1 METKGYLQAIAKLK
15 GAIDTADAIVIG
27 AGAGIST
34 AAWLTYSGE
43 RFKRYFGDFIEKYGL
58 RDMYSAGFFP
68 FPTKEERWAYWSRH
82 IWYNR
87 YVNPPKDTYDKLL
100 RLLEGKDF
108 FVVTTNVDHQFQMA
122 GFPKKRLF
130 YTQGDY
136 GLFQCSRPCCQKT
149 WDNEE
154 QIRAMVEE
162 QRDLRIPSELV
173 PRCPNCGA
181 PMTMNLR
188 SDDTFVEDEGWHRAA
203 ARYSDFLRR
212 HKKMRTLLLEN
223 GVGGNTPGIIKYPFW
238 QMAASNPRA
247 TYACVNLGEAVA
259 PVEIEPQ
266 SILIDAGADDV
277 ISRLSSRKAGS
288 GNNQP

>member
-15 GAIDTADAIVIG
+15 GTIDTADAIVVG

-34 AAWLTYSGE
+34 AAGLTYSGE

-136 GLFQCSRPCCQKT
+136 GLWQCSVPCHDKT
-149 WDNEE
+149 YDNYDVVK
-154 QIRAMVEE
+154 RMVEE
-162 QRDLRIPSELV
+162 QHDMRVPTELV
-173 PRCPNCGA
+173 PFCPRCGKPLS
-181 PMTMNLR
+181 MNLR
-188 SDDTFVEDEGWHRAA
+188 ADATFVEDAGWRSAA
-203 ARYSDFLRR
+203 ERYREFLEANQNG
-212 HKKMRTLLLEN
+212 KVLYLEL
-223 GVGGNTPGIIKYPFW
+223 GVGANTPVIIKYPFW
-238 QMAASNPRA
+238 RRTYANPES
-247 TYACVNLGEAVA
+247 TYACVNLGEAYTHPDISERSVLVDA
-259 PVEIEPQ
+259 D
-266 SILIDAGADDV
+266 IDQV
-277 ISRLSSRKAGS
+277 LSDLTGEQDGHR
-288 GNNQP
+288 

>member
-34 AAWLTYSGE
+34 AAGLTYSGE

-136 GLFQCSRPCCQKT
+136 GLWQCSVPCRDKT
-149 WDNEE
+149 YDK
-154 QIRAMVEE
+154 
-162 QRDLRIPSELV
+162 LR
-173 PRCPNCGA
+173 CG
-181 PMTMNLR
+181 
-188 SDDTFVEDEGWHRAA
+188 E
-203 ARYSDFLRR
+203 
-212 HKKMRTLLLEN
+212 
-223 GVGGNTPGIIKYPFW
+223 
-238 QMAASNPRA
+238 
-247 TYACVNLGEAVA
+247 TYG
-259 PVEIEPQ
+259 
-266 SILIDAGADDV
+266 
-277 ISRLSSRKAGS
+277 
-288 GNNQP
+288 